1 MKIVRINAMWCSGC
15 LSMKKVWNKINEEY
29 PDLDIEVLD
38 FDMDEEEV
46 AKYNPGT
53 ILPIAIFFK
62 NNKEVKRL
70 NGEKS
75 FDEIKDVIEEYK

>member
-62 NNKEVKRL
+62 NDEEVKRL

>member
-15 LSMKKVWNKINEEY
+15 LSMKKVWNKIVEEY
-29 PDLDIEVLD
+29 PGIDMEVLD
-38 FDMDEEEV
+38 YDMDEEEV
-46 AKYNPGT
+46 AKYNPGK

-62 NNKEVKRL
+62 DGNEVERL

-75 FDEIKDVIEEYK
+75 FDEIKNVIEEYK